1 MWRVRMVRKL
11 MIFGAQATAV
21 AAGAALR
28 GLGYEIAG
36 YLVTAS
42 AGNPSEIAG
51 VPVRE
56 LAACAGA
63 LSEEQRAA
71 VTVLLAVPEN
81 VQAEIEAS
89 LDAAGFVHH
98 QRLDSD
104 RWAQLMSFYYARQG
118 RFMPLDAYPVGDERA
133 RLAVYMTTFYRD
145 KKLQQEYLPPAWCY
159 PLQVGMEVSPKK
171 IHLLTDDQGENI
183 SAKNGNYSELTGLY
197 WLWQNALPK
206 SPAQYMG
213 LVHYRRVLVLSED
226 DQRRLMLN
234 DIDVV
239 LPYPMMYWPDVSEHH
254 KRYLKPV
261 DWQALERALQ
271 ELSPE
276 YAQALPQVMRQRYF
290 YNYNIV
296 LAKKQVLADYCAW
309 LFPILERIEE
319 LSVPRGSERHD
330 RYIGYMGET
339 LCTLYFLCNKQRYRI
354 AHTECKLLV

>member
-1 MWRVRMVRKL
+1 MAKKL

-28 GLGYEIAG
+28 ELGYEIAE
-36 YLVTAS
+36 YVVTS
-42 AGNPSEIAG
+42 LDGNPTEIDN

-56 LAACAGA
+56 LEACAEA
-63 LSEEQRAA
+63 LSEEKRAA
-71 VTVLLAVPEN
+71 VMVLIAVPEN
-81 VQAEIEAS
+81 VQDAIVAS

-104 RWAQLMSFYYARQG
+104 RWAQLMRFHYARQG
-118 RFMPLDAYPVGDERA
+118 RFMPLGMYPVGDERA

-145 KKLQQEYLPPAWCY
+145 RKLQQEYLPPAWCY
-159 PLQVGMEVSPKK
+159 PLQVGTAVSPKE
-171 IHLLTDDQGENI
+171 IHLLTDDRGKNI

-197 WLWQNALPK
+197 WMWQNAMPK

-226 DQRRLMLN
+226 DLRRLTLN

-261 DWQALERALQ
+261 DWQALEQALQ

-276 YAQALPQVMRQRYF
+276 YAQALPQVMQQPYF

-309 LFPILERIEE
+309 LFLILERTED

>member
-1 MWRVRMVRKL
+1 MRKL
-11 MIFGAQATAV
+11 MIFGAQAMAV
-21 AAGAALR
+21 SAYEALQ
-28 GLGYEIAG
+28 GL
-36 YLVTAS
+36 LRPVTAYCVTS
-42 AGNPSEIAG
+42 LSGNPAAIDG

-56 LAACAGA
+56 LAELSAA
-63 LSEEQRAA
+63 LTDEEKAA
-71 VTVLLAVPEN
+71 ALVLIAVPGDI
-81 VQAEIEAS
+81 QAEVERE

-296 LAKKQVLADYCAW
+296 LAKKQVLADYCA
-309 LFPILERIEE
+309 
-319 LSVPRGSERHD
+319 
-330 RYIGYMGET
+330 
-339 LCTLYFLCNKQRYRI
+339 
-354 AHTECKLLV
+354 